1 MATVSINA
9 SSRTDFGKS
18 AARKLRAAGQLPC
31 VIYRNGEAATHIALN
46 PHELE
51 QAFRKTMNRNT
62 LVALTVDGNTKTCLV
77 RETQRDPVDKA
88 LKHVDFVE
96 LDLKDDV
103 LVEVSVRA
111 EGVAKGMTIGGKLQI
126 IRRSVQVRCKPADIP
141 DALIVDITDLEL
153 GDYVKVSE
161 ISAPKGSKIIASD
174 DFNLLA
180 IVGRRGGD
188 LEDEAPVEEEV
199 EAAEE
204 ETGE

>member
-9 SSRTDFGKS
+9 SARTDFGKS
-18 AARKLRAAGQLPC
+18 AARKLRTAGQLPA
-31 VIYRNGEAATHIALN
+31 VVYRNGEAASHIALN

-62 LVALTVDGNTKTCLV
+62 LVELKIDGHTKTCLV

-88 LKHVDFVE
+88 LMHIDFVE
-96 LDLKDDV
+96 LDLKADV
-103 LVEVSVRA
+103 VVEIAVRA
-111 EGVAKGMTIGGKLQI
+111 EGTAKGMSIGGKLRTIQ
-126 IRRSVQVRCKPADIP
+126 RTVKVRCKPADIP
-141 DALIVDITDLEL
+141 DALIVDITDLDL

-180 IVGRRGGD
+180 IVGRRGGE
-188 LEDEAPVEEEV
+188 LEDEAPAEEEV
-199 EAAEE
+199 TAAEE

>member
-18 AARKLRAAGQLPC
+18 AARKLRAAGQLPG
-31 VIYRNGEAATHIALN
+31 VIYSNGEAASHIALD

-51 QAFRKTMNRNT
+51 QAFRKTMNRNS
-62 LVALTVDGNTKTCLV
+62 LVELTVDGNTKTCLV

-88 LKHVDFVE
+88 LKHIDFVE
-96 LDLKDDV
+96 LDLKAEV
-103 LVEVSVRA
+103 VVEVPVRA
-111 EGVAKGMTIGGKLQI
+111 EGTAKGMSIGGKLRT
-126 IRRSVQVRCKPADIP
+126 IRRTVKVSCKPADIP
-141 DALIVDITDLEL
+141 DALIVDITDLDL

-161 ISAPKGSKIIASD
+161 VSAPKGTKIVASS

-180 IVGRRGGD
+180 IVGRRGG
-188 LEDEAPVEEEV
+188 EIEAPVEEEV